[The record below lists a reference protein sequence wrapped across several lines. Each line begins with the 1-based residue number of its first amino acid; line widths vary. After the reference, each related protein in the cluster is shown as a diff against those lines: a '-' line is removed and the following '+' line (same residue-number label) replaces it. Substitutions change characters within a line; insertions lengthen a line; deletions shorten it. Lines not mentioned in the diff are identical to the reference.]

1 MVADAKS
8 SATQAQSKVLGG
20 IRVLDFGR
28 FIAGPCAAAILGDLG
43 AEVIRVDKRGGSE
56 DRAMIPVTE
65 QGEGAMFLQNNR
77 NKRSITLNPAREGG
91 AELVRR
97 LVAQSDIVVAN
108 LPFSTVKTM
117 KLDIESLREVRPDV
131 ILLMS
136 SAYGSGGPYSDRV
149 GFDGVGQVM
158 SGAVYRS
165 GTPEQPVRT
174 MVPYVDY
181 ATALSGVAGVLAALR
196 HRDMTGE
203 GQLVETSLLASAL
216 MIASGFL
223 IEQGVLAC
231 DRRAMLNRAQLA
243 APVDMFKVTDGWI
256 FVQAVGDAIYARWA
270 RLMGEEQP
278 WLTEPRFATDALRG
292 ENGEEIS
299 ARMAQWCQ
307 SRSRSQALAEL
318 DRVRI
323 PAYPIYSPQEALD
336 DPHVQA
342 MGYFKMIDYPGL
354 PRPAPVVETPFRMSR
369 TPPEYRSA
377 PPTLGA
383 HTQEVLLELG
393 YDDAQIGALKAA
405 GTI

>member
-1 MVADAKS
+1 MEVNTDDSIAG
-8 SATQAQSKVLGG
+8 TQPKVLEG

-56 DRAMIPVTE
+56 DRVMIPVTE

-77 NKRSITLNPAREGG
+77 NKRSITLNPGKEGG
-91 AELVRR
+91 AEVVRR
-97 LVAQSDIVVAN
+97 LVAQSDIVIAN
-108 LPFSTVKTM
+108 LPFPTIQSM
-117 KLDIESLREVRPDV
+117 KLDIDSLREVRPDV

-136 SAYGSGGPYSDRV
+136 SAYGSGGPYSNRI

-174 MVPYVDY
+174 MVPYIDY
-181 ATALSGVAGVLAALR
+181 ATGLSGAIAILAALR

-216 MIASGFL
+216 MISSGFL
-223 IEQGVLAC
+223 IEQAVLGC
-231 DRRAMLNRAQLA
+231 NRKAMLNRAQLA
-243 APVDMFKVTDGWI
+243 APVDMFKVMDGWI
-256 FVQAVGDAIYARWA
+256 FVQAVGDSIYARWA
-270 RLMGEEQP
+270 RLMGEEEP

-292 ENGEEIS
+292 DNGEEIS
-299 ARMAQWCQ
+299 ARMAQWCKIRT
-307 SRSRSQALAEL
+307 RSNALAEL
-318 DRVRI
+318 EEARI
-323 PAYPIYSPQEALD
+323 PAYPVYSPQEALD

-342 MGYFKMIDYPGL
+342 MGYLRMINYPGL

-369 TPPEYRSA
+369 TPPEYRSV

-383 HTQEVLLELG
+383 HTHDVLLELG
-393 YDDAQIGALKAA
+393 YDDVQIGALKAA
-405 GTI
+405 GTV

>member
-1 MVADAKS
+1 MVVDTELSLAG
-8 SATQAQSKVLGG
+8 AQPKVLEG

-56 DRAMIPVTE
+56 DRVMIPVTE

-77 NKRSITLNPAREGG
+77 NKRSITLNPAKEGG
-91 AELVRR
+91 AEVVRR
-97 LVAQSDIVVAN
+97 LVAQSDIVIAN
-108 LPFSTVKTM
+108 LPFPTIKSM
-117 KLDIESLREVRPDV
+117 KLDIDSLREVRPDV

-136 SAYGSGGPYSDRV
+136 SAYGSGGPYSDRL

-181 ATALSGVAGVLAALR
+181 ATGLSGVIAVLAALR

-216 MIASGFL
+216 MISSGFL
-223 IEQGVLAC
+223 IEQAVLGC
-231 DRRAMLNRAQLA
+231 DRKAMLNRAQLA

-256 FVQAVGDAIYARWA
+256 FVQAVGDTIYARWA
-270 RLMGEEQP
+270 RLMGEEEP

-292 ENGEEIS
+292 DHGEEIS
-299 ARMAQWCQ
+299 ARMVHDTYPFSGPGGTRA
-307 SRSRSQALAEL
+307 SPDSG
-318 DRVRI
+318 I
-323 PAYPIYSPQEALD
+323 PCLFAARG
-336 DPHVQA
+336 A
-342 MGYFKMIDYPGL
+342 
-354 PRPAPVVETPFRMSR
+354 R
-369 TPPEYRSA
+369 RSA
-377 PPTLGA
+377 CAGNGLSQDDRISGAAAPRTRDRDAIPNVANATRVSLGA
-383 HTQEVLLELG
+383 SDHRRPYARRSVGVGL
-393 YDDAQIGALKAA
+393 
-405 GTI
+405 

>member
-1 MVADAKS
+1 MEVNTDVSIAG
-8 SATQAQSKVLGG
+8 TQPKVLEG

-56 DRAMIPVTE
+56 DRVMIPVTE

-77 NKRSITLNPAREGG
+77 NKRSITLNPAKEGG
-91 AELVRR
+91 AEVVRR
-97 LVAQSDIVVAN
+97 LVAQSDIVIAN
-108 LPFSTVKTM
+108 LPFPTIKSM
-117 KLDIESLREVRPDV
+117 KLDIDSLREVRPDV

-136 SAYGSGGPYSDRV
+136 SAYGSGGPYSDRI

-174 MVPYVDY
+174 MVPYIDY
-181 ATALSGVAGVLAALR
+181 ATGLSGTIAILAALR

-216 MIASGFL
+216 MISSGFL
-223 IEQGVLAC
+223 IEQAVLDC
-231 DRRAMLNRAQLA
+231 NRTAMLNRAQLA
-243 APVDMFKVTDGWI
+243 APVDMFKVMDGWI
-256 FVQAVGDAIYARWA
+256 FVQAVGDSIYARWA
-270 RLMGEEQP
+270 RLMGEEEP

-292 ENGEEIS
+292 DNGEEIS
-299 ARMAQWCQ
+299 ARMAQWCKIRT
-307 SRSRSQALAEL
+307 RSHALAEL
-318 DRVRI
+318 EEARI
-323 PAYPIYSPQEALD
+323 PAYPVYSPQETLD

-342 MGYFKMIDYPGL
+342 MGYLRMIDYPGL

-369 TPPEYRSA
+369 TPPEYRSV
-377 PPTLGA
+377 PPTTGA
-383 HTQEVLLELG
+383 HTHDVLLELG
-393 YDDAQIGALKAA
+393 YDEAQIDALKTA
-405 GTI
+405 GTV

>member
-1 MVADAKS
+1 MVVDVKL
-8 SATQAQSKVLGG
+8 SASGAQPKVLAG

-28 FIAGPCAAAILGDLG
+28 FISGPCAAAILGDLG

-56 DRAMIPVTE
+56 DRAMIPVTQ

-77 NKRSITLNPAREGG
+77 NKRSITLNPAKEGG
-91 AELVRR
+91 AEVVRR
-97 LVAQSDIVVAN
+97 LVAQSDIVIAN
-108 LPFSTVKTM
+108 LPFPTIQAM
-117 KLDIESLREVRPDV
+117 KLDIDSLREVRSDV

-136 SAYGSGGPYSDRV
+136 SAYGSGGPYSDRL

-181 ATALSGVAGVLAALR
+181 ATGLSGVIAILAALR

-203 GQLVETSLLASAL
+203 GQLVETSLLSSAL

-223 IEQGVLAC
+223 IEQGVLGC
-231 DRRAMLNRAQLA
+231 NRKAMLNRAQLA
-243 APVDMFKVTDGWI
+243 APVDMFKVADGWI
-256 FVQAVGDAIYARWA
+256 FVQAVGDTIYARWA
-270 RLMGEEQP
+270 RLMGENEP
-278 WLTEPRFATDALRG
+278 WLTEARFATDALRG
-292 ENGEEIS
+292 EHGEEIS
-299 ARMAQWCQ
+299 ARMAQWCKT
-307 SRSRSQALAEL
+307 RTRAQALTEL
-318 DRVRI
+318 DEARI
-323 PAYPIYSPQEALD
+323 PAYPVYSPQEALD

-342 MGYFKMIDYPGL
+342 MGYLRMIDYPGL

-377 PPTLGA
+377 PPTTGA
-383 HTQEVLLELG
+383 HTREVLLDLG
-393 YDDAQIGALKAA
+393 YDEQQIDALQAA